1 MTMQPSASD
10 SPSKREAKHEAKNEA
25 KTSGKS
31 VVVVELSRVRSHEQ
45 VRRLRRGRGRL
56 ATDIEEVIS
65 ELAQSGT
72 IKADTPPVVIV
83 VRESTA
89 SLLWSELEHDLDED
103 EDEDEDDDYDEVD
116 EDEDEEDD
124 D

>member
-1 MTMQPSASD
+1 MTMEPGHSK
-10 SPSKREAKHEAKNEA
+10 SPSKPKSE
-25 KTSGKS
+25 TSGKS
-31 VVVVELSRVRSHEQ
+31 LVVVELSKVRSHEQ

-56 ATDIEEVIS
+56 ATDIEEVVN
-65 ELAQSGT
+65 ELVQSST

-103 EDEDEDDDYDEVD
+103 EDEDYDEKD
-116 EDEDEEDD
+116 EDEDDDDEDD

>member
-1 MTMQPSASD
+1 MQPSASD
-10 SPSKREAKHEAKNEA
+10 SPSKREAK
-25 KTSGKS
+25 TSDTS

-56 ATDIEEVIS
+56 ATDIEEVVN
-65 ELAQSGT
+65 ELVQSST

-103 EDEDEDDDYDEVD
+103 EDEDDDYDE
-116 EDEDEEDD
+116 EDEDDDDEDD